1 MSKARWTVGIGA
13 LAALA
18 GCATFGG
25 NVKGNFRCE
34 APGGICAP
42 TTKIDDQALAL
53 ISGDAGQG
61 GDVPTSAAVTK
72 GLSAS
77 TQHSPRALKIV
88 LPARQDRFGRWRE
101 PTIVYAELDDEGP
114 VMLTGGDRPSATQT
128 RLSLADLAAGAPEL
142 PTLAPVGAAPPP
154 AQATK
159 PASREEIADAV
170 KQRLQP
176 GKAALPATAPRPVD
190 KPSAEKP
197 VAGASP
203 SVSAPSFPASD
214 AAGREK

>member
-1 MSKARWTVGIGA
+1 MSKARWAVGIGA
-13 LAALA
+13 LTALA

-34 APGGICAP
+34 APGGMCAP

-61 GDVPTSAAVTK
+61 GEVSKPAAGTK

-77 TQHSPRALKIV
+77 ASAQHSPRALKIV

-101 PTIVYAELDDEGP
+101 PTIVYAELDDESP
-114 VMLTGGDRPSATQT
+114 VMLTGGDRPSVYPAK
-128 RLSLADLAAGAPEL
+128 LSLADLAAGAPEL
-142 PTLAPVGAAPPP
+142 PTLAASAP
-154 AQATK
+154 AQTAK

-176 GKAALPATAPRPVD
+176 GKAASPATAPRPVD

-214 AAGREK
+214 AAGRGK